1 MPDAS
6 LSAADVQDVA
16 ATDGRVPEP
25 HKREPYS
32 GDSDILTPTSS
43 HCASH
48 ASQMWLPARVDTRTG
63 GRSRETAH
71 ACRPTPK
78 ARCPTVVSVSTSETA
93 SKEWLP

>member
-43 HCASH
+43 HCASR
-48 ASQMWLPARVDTRTG
+48 ASQMWLPARVDAGTG
-63 GRSRETAH
+63 WKKPGYGTHSAR
-71 ACRPTPK
+71 RPKPG
-78 ARCPTVVSVSTSETA
+78 VQLS
-93 SKEWLP
+93 

>member
-32 GDSDILTPTSS
+32 GDSNILTPTSS

-48 ASQMWLPARVDTRTG
+48 ASQMWLPARVDARTDRKSTRLNSSHSG
-63 GRSRETAH
+63 ESRMPSSA
-71 ACRPTPK
+71 
-78 ARCPTVVSVSTSETA
+78 
-93 SKEWLP
+93 